1 MSPSLVSSISPS
13 DSLSN
18 LPTGYMRSLYPIKST
33 MLFFPCLSVVVHTI
47 PTGLLKAMTTCG
59 GVQLSIFLPSTHII
73 VVSSTI
79 SPITAILPSIVIRPS
94 CIILS
99 ASRLEQTPWALRY
112 LLIRSDMFPPILI
125 FIADKFKSIYR
136 CINSNKRKKLIQLL
150 RVLI

>member
-1 MSPSLVSSISPS
+1 
-13 DSLSN
+13 
-18 LPTGYMRSLYPIKST
+18 MRSLYPIKST

-59 GVQLSIFLPSTHII
+59 GVLFSILLPSTHII
-73 VVSSTI
+73 VLSSTI
-79 SPITAILPSIVIRPS
+79 SPIAAVLPSTVIRPS

-125 FIADKFKSIYR
+125 LMSDKFKSKYR